1 MKKVILLLL
10 LGAWVFTSVA
20 QEKVFQVNEVS
31 VINYGDGRLLFREL
45 NEEKTPLQGEYRI
58 IDGYHS
64 EYILASFKNG
74 MYDGCIAISRGM
86 FLRRKA
92 HTRMDG
98 EKAIV
103 KHTMATAKP
112 CRAKERSW
120 KESCTV
126 SVSHTIKM
134 EKSKRRSAIKWET
147 RTDATANTMRKEASC
162 AILIIKMASPMEI
175 GWSICP
181 VVLISPVA
189 AAIKTDC

>member
-45 NEEKTPLQGEYRI
+45 NEEKHHCRANTASSTAI
-58 IDGYHS
+58 IRNIS
-64 EYILASFKNG
+64 WLLSRMACTT
-74 MYDGCIAISRGM
+74 GCIAISRGM

-103 KHTMATAKP
+103 KHIMATAKP

>member
-74 MYDGCIAISRGM
+74 MYDGLYRHFKRNVLAEESTY
-86 FLRRKA
+86 K
-92 HTRMDG
+92 DG

-103 KHTMATAKP
+103 KHIMATAKP
-112 CRAKERSW
+112 CRAKEHSR

-147 RTDATANTMRKEASC
+147 RTDTIADTMRMETSC
-162 AILIIKMASPMEI
+162 AILITRTASPMEI
-175 GWSICP
+175 G
-181 VVLISPVA
+181 
-189 AAIKTDC
+189 